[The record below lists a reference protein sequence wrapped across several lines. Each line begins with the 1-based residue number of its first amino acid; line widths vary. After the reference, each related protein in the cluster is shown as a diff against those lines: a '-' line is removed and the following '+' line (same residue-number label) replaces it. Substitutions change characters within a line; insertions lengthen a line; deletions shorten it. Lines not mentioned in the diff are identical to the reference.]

1 MRSNVQTAGLPANGL
16 RQAGA
21 PTSSRMILFQRME
34 IKYMLD
40 RRTRTAITRDLR
52 ALMRPDAH
60 TDQHGSYLVRS
71 LYFDTFD
78 FRAYHDKMAGAAERH
93 KLRVRVYPDSATF
106 VRFEV
111 KSRYTAFI
119 HKITVDLP
127 ISEYENV
134 KPVIFN
140 HALPPP
146 HLLADKSVSK
156 EFFRL
161 QKQLNMF
168 PKILVQ
174 YRREAYER
182 NELNRVRVNFDD
194 ELMASRHFDLL
205 GPLQAGRRLQ
215 NYNRCIFEIK
225 VDGALPFWLH
235 TLISKYDLQNQAI
248 SKYCYAVR
256 SEAMFSATARTE
268 EEGVA

>member
-1 MRSNVQTAGLPANGL
+1 
-16 RQAGA
+16 
-21 PTSSRMILFQRME
+21 MI
-34 IKYMLD
+34 D
-40 RRTRTAITRDLR
+40 RPTRTALTRDLR

-60 TDQHGSYLVRS
+60 TDKHGSYLVRS
-71 LYFDTFD
+71 LYFDTLD
-78 FRAYHDKMAGAAERH
+78 FRAYHDKMSGSAERH

-111 KSRYTAFI
+111 KSRYTSFI

-127 ISEYENV
+127 ISELESVKSVIYE
-134 KPVIFN
+134 

-146 HLLADKSVSK
+146 HLMEDKSVSK

-168 PKILVQ
+168 PKIMVQ

-182 NELNRVRVNFDD
+182 NEINRVRVNFDD
-194 ELMASRHFDLL
+194 ELMASRYFELL
-205 GPLQAGRRLQ
+205 GPLIAGRRLQ
-215 NYNRCIFEIK
+215 NYSRTIFEIK
-225 VDGALPFWLH
+225 VDGTMPFWLH

-256 SEAMFSATARTE
+256 SEAMLSSMARP
-268 EEGVA
+268 GVN

>member
-1 MRSNVQTAGLPANGL
+1 
-16 RQAGA
+16 
-21 PTSSRMILFQRME
+21 MILFQRME
-34 IKYMLD
+34 IKYLID
-40 RRTRTAITRDLR
+40 RPTRTPLTRDLQ
-52 ALMRPDAH
+52 AFMRPDAH
-60 TDQHGSYLVRS
+60 TDKHGSYLVRS
-71 LYFDTFD
+71 LYFDTLD

-127 ISEYENV
+127 ISEFESV
-134 KPVIFN
+134 KPVIFE

-146 HLLADKSVSK
+146 HLMQNKSVSK

-168 PKILVQ
+168 PKIMVQ

-182 NELNRVRVNFDD
+182 SEINRVRVNFDD
-194 ELMASRHFDLL
+194 ELMASRHFELL
-205 GPLQAGRRLQ
+205 GPLSAGRRLQ
-215 NYNRCIFEIK
+215 NYNRTIFEIK
-225 VDGALPFWLH
+225 VDGTMPFWLH
-235 TLISKYDLQNQAI
+235 TLIGKYNLQNQAI

-256 SEAMFSATARTE
+256 SEARFSATSRPSE
-268 EEGVA
+268 